1 MKTIEEVIAL
11 AAEKGRV
18 VKACHSPEHAALD
31 CGAAP
36 NTNERMRMTAG
47 GALLTVN
54 EGRYWQVGTLDEVYN
69 GLRSLGEPPPT
80 QKKQLPF
87 GDGT

>member
-11 AAEKGRV
+11 AIEKGRV
-18 VKACHSPEHAALD
+18 VKACHSIEHAAID

-36 NTNERMRMTAG
+36 DTNERMRMTAD
-47 GALLTVN
+47 GALLLVD

-69 GLRSLGEPPPT
+69 GLRSLT
-80 QKKQLPF
+80 
-87 GDGT
+87 

>member
-31 CGAAP
+31 CGDAP
-36 NTNERMRMTAG
+36 AGECMRLTAG

-69 GLRSLGEPPPT
+69 GLRSLGEPLPM

-87 GDGT
+87 GDRT